1 MMLHASVTAAYA
13 VVRTFRAKAPISGRE
28 RQFEE
33 DETITYQAGQITA
46 TVTFAFEG
54 AFYLVDRSTFK
65 SCCVF
70 KNESIPFF

>member
-1 MMLHASVTAAYA
+1 MMLNASVSAAYA
-13 VVRTFRAKAPISGRE
+13 VVRTFKAKAPISDHE
-28 RQFEE
+28 RQFQE
-33 DETITYQAGQITA
+33 DETITYKAGQTTA

>member
-1 MMLHASVTAAYA
+1 LHAFVTATYT
-13 VVRTFRAKAPISGRE
+13 VVIKFKAKAPISGHE

-33 DETITYQAGQITA
+33 DETITYKAGQTTA
-46 TVTFAFEG
+46 AVTFAFEG

>member
-13 VVRTFRAKAPISGRE
+13 VVRTFKAKAPISGHE

-33 DETITYQAGQITA
+33 DEIITYKAGQTTA

-54 AFYLVDRSTFK
+54 ALYLVDRSTFK

-70 KNESIPFF
+70 KSESIPFF

>member
-1 MMLHASVTAAYA
+1 MMLHASVTATYA
-13 VVRTFRAKAPISGRE
+13 VVRKFKAKAPISGRE

-33 DETITYQAGQITA
+33 DETLTYKAGQTTA
-46 TVTFAFEG
+46 AVTFAFEG

>member
-1 MMLHASVTAAYA
+1 MLNASVTAAYA
-13 VVRTFRAKAPISGRE
+13 VLRTFKAKVPISGRE

-33 DETITYQAGQITA
+33 DETITYKAGQTTA

-70 KNESIPFF
+70 KNERIPLF